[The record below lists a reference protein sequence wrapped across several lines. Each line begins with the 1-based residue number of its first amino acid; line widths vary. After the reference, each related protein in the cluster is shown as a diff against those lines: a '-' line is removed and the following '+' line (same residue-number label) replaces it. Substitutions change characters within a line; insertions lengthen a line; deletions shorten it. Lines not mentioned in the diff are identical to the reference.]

1 MMNERWWAPKN
12 RFAEI
17 VRFGAAGL
25 ANTLFT
31 IGLYELFVEVL
42 GPVTAYAIAWAAGLL
57 LVVVCYPATVYRLE
71 AGLWRRLGLML
82 SYVVTFC
89 IGIGLTVVLNRI
101 GVAPRLIVLLVAAA
115 TAVVNYVSGR
125 WTLRLGG
132 NSRVAR
138 HGKLRGG
145 DGAL

>member
-1 MMNERWWAPKN
+1 MNERWWAPTN

-71 AGLWRRLGLML
+71 AGLWRRLGLHTL
-82 SYVVTFC
+82 LAKLIESGDEAVPWDLTACLLTLARFC
-89 IGIGLTVVLNRI
+89 GQKSELE
-101 GVAPRLIVLLVAAA
+101 VAE
-115 TAVVNYVSGR
+115 R
-125 WTLRLGG
+125 W
-132 NSRVAR
+132 
-138 HGKLRGG
+138 
-145 DGAL
+145 